1 VAALSRRLRPPEP
14 PPLGLPEDERADLR
28 WEGEVWCG
36 RGEALPW
43 AAAAVVCAAVA
54 LASWA
59 QVARRRGGRGRGRKG
74 EAARGR
80 GGKGARGEAC
90 GRRLKEI
97 RGDARVGL

>member
-1 VAALSRRLRPPEP
+1 MAAQR
-14 PPLGLPEDERADLR
+14 GLPEDERADLR

-59 QVARRRGGRGRGRKG
+59 QVARRRWVGWG
-74 EAARGR
+74 EGAQRR
-80 GGKGARGEAC
+80 GGAGGEEGRERGE
-90 GRRLKEI
+90 RLAA
-97 RGDARVGL
+97 GG